1 MKSLEPGLKLERKIK
16 TKSEHS
22 AKHLGSGD
30 VEVLSTPSM
39 ILFMEETCRILA
51 SNYLEEGKT
60 TVGTH
65 VDIYHVKAAPIG
77 IEIEIK
83 SILLSIEGKKLI
95 FWVEALWENNKIG
108 YGIHERYIVD
118 KDRFISELK
127 K

>member
-1 MKSLEPGLKLERKIK
+1 MINLEPGIKFERKYI

-39 ILFMEETCRILA
+39 ILFMEETCRMLA
-51 SNYLEEGKT
+51 SNYLEESKT

-65 VDIYHVKAAPIG
+65 VDIYHIKAAPIG
-77 IEIEIK
+77 VEIEIR
-83 SILLSIEGKKLI
+83 SMLLSIEGKKLT

-118 KDRFISELK
+118 KNKFISELK